1 MLEVQEIRSNA
12 TVEYMCV
19 RAQQVQVV
27 QVYITGTGGTG
38 TFKLKIK
45 IYFIHTTVVL
55 YIKTLL
61 HEVHVKLYSIL
72 INK

>member
-1 MLEVQEIRSNA
+1 MLEVQEIL
-12 TVEYMCV
+12 EYMCV

-61 HEVHVKLYSIL
+61 HGTCKTLLHSHK
-72 INK
+72 